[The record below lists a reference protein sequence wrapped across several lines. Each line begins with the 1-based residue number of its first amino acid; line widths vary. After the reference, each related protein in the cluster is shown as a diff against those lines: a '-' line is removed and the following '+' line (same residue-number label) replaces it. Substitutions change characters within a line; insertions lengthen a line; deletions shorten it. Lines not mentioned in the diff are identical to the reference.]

1 MALLMSCVT
10 TITKE
15 ETSSGYSELRPFAAT
30 SLGRVIVGQADTM
43 LPSLLQS
50 IRDAEKASSQSAGGD
65 NQLVVFYLLQA
76 LREVG
81 LLAKLLTKSPRLL
94 SPISDE
100 APPTTHIEKVDVLLS
115 SRRMWRPQLVF
126 EH

>member
-50 IRDAEKASSQSAGGD
+50 IRDAEKASSQSASGGD

-81 LLAKLLTKSPRLL
+81 PFGGFALPLFVHDYFT
-94 SPISDE
+94 
-100 APPTTHIEKVDVLLS
+100 
-115 SRRMWRPQLVF
+115 
-126 EH
+126 